1 MKIEEK
7 HDVYIEEMRDITGK
21 PVLDPITGKPM
32 RILKSGLEELIMES
46 TTVHILKTIKDYQD
60 KNPDDE
66 GITKEEIARNLD
78 KAGILSRPT
87 TLKIIQRLLDYE
99 VILDNKKRDNSYSR
113 LIVHPRFNFDVLE
126 ENVLVSHIREI
137 AKQFEPFTKE
147 TKGVNTVLIHDLLT
161 TIGNFRL
168 KLEPYSPKQM
178 EKINLDLEKKIVKQT
193 RERLMDNAYK
203 KKAS

>member
-1 MKIEEK
+1 
-7 HDVYIEEMRDITGK
+7 
-21 PVLDPITGKPM
+21 
-32 RILKSGLEELIMES
+32 
-46 TTVHILKTIKDYQD
+46 
-60 KNPDDE
+60 
-66 GITKEEIARNLD
+66 
-78 KAGILSRPT
+78 LSRPT

-147 TKGVNTVLIHDLLT
+147 TKGVNNVLIHDLLNN
-161 TIGNFRL
+161 IWNFRL